1 MNLKRKGPIMK
12 MLERDYYDKILEKD
26 YDHYDPEV
34 YYCLYEIANQ
44 VLKVWQVQKR
54 KKKKYKK
61 EIKKI

>member
-1 MNLKRKGPIMK
+1 